1 MENYI
6 NKSINSGKLIIS
18 DSARHTETDDKHYE
32 FLMITG
38 NEIPVFLSCSK
49 LILDD
54 KEQYIYDVNSMIC
67 LRELASKKSL
77 TSDELIILVESICS
91 CQDMIKSYL
100 LSPEG
105 LILDP
110 DFVFFERSRRTFK
123 YAFFPWDNDDTYS
136 SYTKMAEFLLSAI
149 DYSDEQAVDIGYDI
163 YASILNKDYD
173 LSKFVKKSD
182 EKEITESIGDSLN
195 RKESR
200 DTKDN
205 KGFGV
210 AADYN
215 EEAGRGYVK
224 INRKRLNT
232 FSIVCISVNSL
243 VLIFFLTIFLWSR
256 RLFFY
261 IFSDMKTVSV
271 SVLIISVLL
280 YFPVMDIVRKS

>member
-6 NKSINSGKLIIS
+6 NKSIKNGKLIIS
-18 DSARHTETDDKHYE
+18 DSVPHDETDDKNYE

-110 DFVFFERSRRTFK
+110 DFVFFERNRRTFK
-123 YAFFPWDNDDTYS
+123 YAFFPWDNEDTYS
-136 SYTKMAEFLLSAI
+136 SYTKMAEFLLAAI
-149 DYSDEQAVDIGYDI
+149 DYSDEQAVDMGYDI

-173 LSKFVKKSD
+173 LSRFIKRESD
-182 EKEITESIGDSLN
+182 KAVTESI
-195 RKESR
+195 KEAVNSN
-200 DTKDN
+200 DIKDKYALGEADEKTADEV
-205 KGFGV
+205 KGGT
-210 AADYN
+210 N
-215 EEAGRGYVK
+215 SK
-224 INRKRLNT
+224 RKRLNT
-232 FSIVCISVNSL
+232 FSVVCLSVNSL
-243 VLIFFLTIFLWSR
+243 ILIFMLTVLLWSR

-271 SVLIISVLL
+271 AVLIISVLL